1 MPRNRDVATVGS
13 RRHHTPK
20 RRYNL
25 VVQAKHSLVIRCGH
39 PSYTGVRATLPRGG
53 AACTRDVKE
62 NAGTCP
68 RKTVALVQSPDGFWW
83 KPAVIWAHPMLCS
96 DHSKI

>member
-25 VVQAKHSLVIRCGH
+25 VVQAKHSLVTRCGH
-39 PSYTGVRATLPRGG
+39 LSYRGVEIPCLVVVLPAPEMSKRMQG
-53 AACTRDVKE
+53 
-62 NAGTCP
+62 P
-68 RKTVALVQSPDGFWW
+68 ALGRR
-83 KPAVIWAHPMLCS
+83 
-96 DHSKI
+96 